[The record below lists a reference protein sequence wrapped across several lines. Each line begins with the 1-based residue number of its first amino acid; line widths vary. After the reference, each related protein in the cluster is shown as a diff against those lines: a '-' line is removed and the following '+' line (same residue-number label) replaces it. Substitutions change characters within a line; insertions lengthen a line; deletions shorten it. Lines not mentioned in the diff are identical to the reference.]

1 MTKYY
6 LDNIYRINYCCR
18 NIDIPKV
25 FKEKSD
31 DVILFLNESC
41 YFKNDTL
48 KYSEYLKNL
57 LNFVLI
63 SNIRQSNENIKF
75 KYFPEDCV
83 KLFQDSPTLVKSRMI
98 TNNPKYSILLKLDIN
113 RHFAPIYNVVE
124 VDIPFEKKKNSLVWR
139 GVTTGYGFDDS
150 DQDLHPTSRQNL
162 VERYCFHPNKNIDIG
177 YSGLTQA
184 AKLKKSYYGQFL
196 KNQMSMRQ
204 LLEYKYILSVEGN
217 DVASNL
223 KWLLASNSVVFM
235 PKPYIE
241 SWILESHL
249 KPYYHYIPVAN
260 DFSDLQIQLKWC
272 NEHQKECKQIV
283 KNANE
288 YMKMFLDEENEKQI
302 ISSILEKYV
311 RNVRFEE

>member
-1 MTKYY
+1 
-6 LDNIYRINYCCR
+6 
-18 NIDIPKV
+18 
-25 FKEKSD
+25 
-31 DVILFLNESC
+31 LNSR
-41 YFKNDTL
+41 K
-48 KYSEYLKNL
+48 K
-57 LNFVLI
+57 
-63 SNIRQSNENIKF
+63 IKL
-75 KYFPEDCV
+75 KYFPGDCIDLIDDV
-83 KLFQDSPTLVKSRMI
+83 PTLVKSRMI
-98 TNNPKYSILLKLDIN
+98 TNNPKYSILLKLNTN
-113 RHFAPIYNVVE
+113 RHFAPIHNLKV

-139 GVTTGYGFDDS
+139 GVTTGYGFDS
-150 DQDLHPTSRQNL
+150 DQKPHPTSRQNL

-260 DFSDLQIQLKWC
+260 DFSDLQVQLQWC

-288 YMKMFLDEENEKQI
+288 YMKMFLDEENEKKI

>member
-1 MTKYY
+1 MNKYY
-6 LDNIYRINYCCR
+6 LDNKYRINYCCQ
-18 NIDIPKV
+18 NIDTLKV

-31 DVILFLNESC
+31 DTILFLNQSC
-41 YFKNDTL
+41 YYKNDAL
-48 KYSEYLKNL
+48 KFPEYLKNL
-57 LNFVLI
+57 LDHI
-63 SNIRQSNENIKF
+63 HASNIRQSNKNIKL
-75 KYFPEDCV
+75 KYFSEDCV
-83 KLFQDSPTLVKSRMI
+83 ELFQDSPTLVKTRVI
-98 TNNPKYSILLKLDIN
+98 TNNPKYSILLKLDIA
-113 RHFAPIYNVVE
+113 RHFAPIYKVKT
-124 VDIPFEKKKNSLVWR
+124 VDIPFEKKKNSIVWR

-150 DQDLHPTSRQNL
+150 DQDIHPISRQDL

-177 YSGLTQA
+177 YNRLVQN
-184 AKLKKSYYGQFL
+184 AKKRTSYYGQFI

-204 LLEYKYILSVEGN
+204 LLQYKYILSVEGN

-223 KWLLASNSVVFM
+223 KWLLSSNSVVFM

-260 DFSDLQIQLKWC
+260 DFSDLQLQLKWC

-288 YMKMFLDEENEKQI
+288 YMKMFMDEENEKKI
-302 ISSILEKYV
+302 ISCILEKYTK
-311 RNVRFEE
+311 NVKFE